1 MCACVCALLY
11 IRCITVSDQM
21 AKGYKGIVEFVLKHS
36 IK

>member
-11 IRCITVSDQM
+11 IRRITVSDQM
-21 AKGYKGIVEFVLKHS
+21 AVIRIVEFVLAQK